1 MIATRDYNIELRALT
16 LTLAYSRRTAT
27 ADSQQLTPMPKP
39 SPSGAHVLYISS
51 RVRITS
57 DLRHYRSKDTA
68 SRLPLGKRVSRRA
81 ARALQKCRMTAATA
95 VATPSASRRLQPFT
109 TSPWARKNIGRRCLA
124 LGVDGVLVPTSLSG
138 SQTWE
143 IHAPRAGLIQN
154 VVAAFSHCSSPSSLL
169 RDTAHEAEFA
179 QPTYAYL
186 GLPSRA
192 RVQPQIR
199 RHG

>member
-1 MIATRDYNIELRALT
+1 MIATRDYNIDDDGSGHPHLH
-16 LTLAYSRRTAT
+16 SRIRLLPPHSNSRQPTT
-27 ADSQQLTPMPKP
+27 YADADAKP
-39 SPSGAHVLYISS
+39 IRRSRAHVLC
-51 RVRITS
+51 

-124 LGVDGVLVPTSLSG
+124 LGVDGALVPTSLSG
-138 SQTWE
+138 LPTWV

-154 VVAAFSHCSSPSSLL
+154 VVAAFSHCSSPSSLW
-169 RDTAHEAEFA
+169 RDTAHVAEFA
-179 QPTYAYL
+179 QPNYAYL

-192 RVQPQIR
+192 RVQPQTR

>member
-1 MIATRDYNIELRALT
+1 MTAPGTHTYTRAL
-16 LTLAYSRRTAT
+16 ANSRRTAT
-27 ADSQQLTPMPKP
+27 ADNQQPTLMPMP
-39 SPSGAHVLYISS
+39 SPSGDHVLYISS
-51 RVRITS
+51 RACESPVTG

-68 SRLPLGKRVSRRA
+68 SHLPPGKRVSRRA

-95 VATPSASRRLQPFT
+95 VATPTASWRLQPFT